1 MSDSHA
7 ATVGAFPPDPP
18 RGGHDAGLA
27 HHFDSYEQ
35 QKETSFLGMWL
46 FLVQEVMFFGGLFVT
61 YVYYRSQYSH
71 AFNLGSRELNV
82 LLGTVNTG
90 VLLLSSFTM
99 VVAVMGAKHGSRRR
113 LLAGLA
119 GTIGFGLVFLG
130 IKYVEYSAKWEHQ
143 LVPGLNFHWHGETLK
158 GIEIFFSLYFG
169 MTGMHALHMVVG
181 IAIMCFMLRPAA
193 RGKWTPQ
200 NHNFVE
206 GFGLYWHFVDIVW
219 IFLFPFLY
227 LIGLASE

>member
-1 MSDSHA
+1 LSETSSVTVHA
-7 ATVGAFPPDPP
+7 P
-18 RGGHDAGLA
+18 GLA

-35 QKETSFLGMWL
+35 QKETSLLGMWL

-61 YVYYRSQYSH
+61 YVYYRSLYPH
-71 AFNLGSRELNV
+71 AFNVGARELDV
-82 LLGTVNTG
+82 LWGTVNTG

-99 VVAVMGAKHGSRRR
+99 VVAVMGAKHGSRGG
-113 LLAGLA
+113 LLAGLW
-119 GTIGFGLVFLG
+119 GTIGFGLLFLG
-130 IKYVEYSAKWEHQ
+130 IKYVEYSSKWEHQ
-143 LVPGLNFHWHGETLK
+143 LVPGLNFDWHGEAAR

-181 IAIMCFMLRPAA
+181 IAIMFFMLRPAA
-193 RGKWTPQ
+193 RGKWTPE